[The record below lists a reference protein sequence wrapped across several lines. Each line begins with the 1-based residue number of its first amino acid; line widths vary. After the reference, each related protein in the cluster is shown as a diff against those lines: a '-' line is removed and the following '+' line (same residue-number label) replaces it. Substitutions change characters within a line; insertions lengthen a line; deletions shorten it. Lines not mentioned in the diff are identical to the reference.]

1 MIRKAVRVLLI
12 PFVLFFSFQLL
23 SIGLP
28 VGIPVVV
35 LIAVTVLL
43 LTGKKEEVIKAV
55 EAAGKWSQERAEIAS
70 VIAVQSGKVLAAGIQ
85 AGYQEM
91 GGTEG
96 AKKAVDELSKGAE
109 EALKITGHA
118 VVKGAEAVGNAVKA
132 VGKQVEEDR
141 KKKRQENQLEDTT
154 KFVKFVVMDDD

>member
-1 MIRKAVRVLLI
+1 MIRKAIRILLI
-12 PFVLFFSFQLL
+12 PFVLYFSFQLL

-28 VGIPVVV
+28 AGIPVVI
-35 LIAVTVLL
+35 LIAVAVLL
-43 LTGKKEEVIKAV
+43 LTGKKEEVINAV
-55 EAAGKWSQERAEIAS
+55 EAAGKWGQERAEIAS
-70 VIAVQSGKVLAAGIQ
+70 VIAVQSGKVIASGIK

-118 VVKGAEAVGNAVKA
+118 VVKGFEVAGNVVKD
-132 VGKQVEEDR
+132 VGKQVEKNR
-141 KKKRQENQLEDTT
+141 KKKQREELLEDAT
-154 KFVKFVVMDDD
+154 KFVDFVVMDDD

>member
-1 MIRKAVRVLLI
+1 MIRKTIRILLI
-12 PFVLFFSFQLL
+12 PFVIYFSFQLL

-28 VGIPVVV
+28 TGIPVVI
-35 LIAVTVLL
+35 LIAVAVLL
-43 LTGKKEEVIKAV
+43 LTGKKEDVINAV
-55 EAAGKWSQERAEIAS
+55 EAAGKWGQERAEIAS
-70 VIAVQSGKVLAAGIQ
+70 VLAVQGGKVIAAGIK

-96 AKKAVDELSKGAE
+96 AKKVVDELSKGAE
-109 EALKITGHA
+109 EVLKITGHA

-141 KKKRQENQLEDTT
+141 RKKRQENLLEDAT
-154 KFVKFVVMDDD
+154 KFVNFVVMDDD